1 MTLITN
7 KSDKLTAVISSKGAE
22 LQSLKG
28 RDGVERMWQGDPA
41 FWANRAPVL
50 FPVAGGFREDC
61 YELDGV
67 RYPMGKHGFTRNQEF
82 EIEEAVEDQAV
93 FLYRAEHEGFP
104 FRYELRV
111 RFTVAGAALKVDY
124 AVSSQDDKP
133 FYFSVGSHEAY
144 ATPEGIED
152 YEIVFDQE
160 EDLDVSPL
168 VGNLIT
174 HETFNIGKATRVL
187 PLKEEYFAV
196 DALVFLGVRSK
207 GVELRSRSHGRTIRV
222 DFPRHDCFMLWTKPH
237 AGYICIEPWCN
248 HPDFVDAPLAIDQK
262 DGFMRLAPGETI
274 TRSHTITVG

>member
-1 MTLITN
+1 MRLITLHN
-7 KSDKLTAVISSKGAE
+7 DALTIVISTLGAE
-22 LQSLKG
+22 MQSI
-28 RDGVERMWQGDPA
+28 RDQNGIERLWQGDPA
-41 FWANRAPVL
+41 FWTGRAPIL

-82 EIEEAVEDQAV
+82 EIEEAVEDQVV

-104 FRYELRV
+104 FKYELRV

-124 AVSSQDDKP
+124 AVSSKDEKP
-133 FYFSVGSHEAY
+133 FYFSVGAHEAY

-196 DALVFLGVRSK
+196 DALVFRTLKSRGVT
-207 GVELRSRSHGRTIRV
+207 LRGGKAGHTVRV
-222 DFPRHDCFMLWTKPH
+222 DFPEHDVLMFWTKPG
-237 AGYICIEPWCN
+237 ANYICIEPWCN